1 MVAKE
6 KYFHCIVLCFVIYC
20 LRNILLSAMYF
31 SVYYT
36 NATPYLIPI
45 ILGLFYSYIL
55 FYAFMRRANFPLIKP
70 YLLIL
75 LIISD
80 VTLRQITT
88 GTFSDISTPQ
98 YLLVYSLIK
107 IFDKVFITTFA
118 VLAYYHYYMVTNK

>member
-20 LRNILLSAMYF
+20 LRNILLSTMYF

-118 VLAYYHYYMVTNK
+118 VLAYYHYYKVTNK

>member
-20 LRNILLSAMYF
+20 LRNILLSTMYF

-36 NATPYLIPI
+36 NVTPYIIPI

-80 VTLRQITT
+80 VTLRQIST

-107 IFDKVFITTFA
+107 IFDKVFIITFA
-118 VLAYYHYYMVTNK
+118 VLAYYHYYRVTNK

>member
-20 LRNILLSAMYF
+20 LRNILLSTMYF

-45 ILGLFYSYIL
+45 ILGFFYSYIL

-118 VLAYYHYYMVTNK
+118 VIAYYHYYKVTNK

>member
-20 LRNILLSAMYF
+20 LRNILLSTMYF

-36 NATPYLIPI
+36 NVTPYLIPI

-80 VTLRQITT
+80 VTLRQIST

-107 IFDKVFITTFA
+107 IFDKVFIITFA
-118 VLAYYHYYMVTNK
+118 VLAYYHYYRVTNK

>member
-36 NATPYLIPI
+36 NVTPYLIPI

-80 VTLRQITT
+80 FTLRQIST
-88 GTFSDISTPQ
+88 GSFSDISTPQ

-107 IFDKVFITTFA
+107 IFDKVFIITFA
-118 VLAYYHYYMVTNK
+118 VLAYYHYYKVTNK

>member
-20 LRNILLSAMYF
+20 LRNILLSTMYF